1 MNINI
6 KYYKI
11 ICTEPPECLGHTRLP
26 TTLSQGSQREQSI
39 LTKKNHGNIYIC
51 TRTLCVTGEA
61 KGAGQALTPTFQ
73 SSTEVYGS
81 KREKC
86 SVLYVITK
94 STEPVQCTK
103 EVKVPVVM
111 SSRPY

>member
-11 ICTEPPECLGHTRLP
+11 ICTEPPECLGHERLP

-39 LTKKNHGNIYIC
+39 LTKKDDGNIY

-61 KGAGQALTPTFQ
+61 KGAGQPLTPTFQ